1 LPSPPPPPI
10 NKYANKQRE
19 KNGRDSPLQSVVPSF
34 HCKSSTFFFFEVQSY
49 IFSLPS
55 SVFAAVAGSIPARSS
70 SASSLLSAHACRAA
84 ASAEVPPARAEEAPA
99 ERLGRFHAT
108 ATGLPSLAASLR
120 ARATEPSSSL
130 PAEEPLPRSRV
141 VAVALVREEGE
152 EDEDEDEDDEA
163 GAPRA
168 RAPNNASSLPSGA
181 AHTSSC
187 LPKSKTAKETA
198 RPAQSSEKA
207 RSGGGRV
214 IFLFFFLFCFF
225 LALFSLGMEKGK
237 ESKGKD
243 FHRASMNALSDRSS

>member
-1 LPSPPPPPI
+1 M
-10 NKYANKQRE
+10 
-19 KNGRDSPLQSVVPSF
+19 
-34 HCKSSTFFFFEVQSY
+34 
-49 IFSLPS
+49 
-55 SVFAAVAGSIPARSS
+55 
-70 SASSLLSAHACRAA
+70 
-84 ASAEVPPARAEEAPA
+84 PA

-130 PAEEPLPRSRV
+130 LAEEPLPRSRV

-152 EDEDEDEDDEA
+152 EDEDEDEDEDDEA

-225 LALFSLGMEKGK
+225 LALSSPLEWKKENNLMEKIFT
-237 ESKGKD
+237 E
-243 FHRASMNALSDRSS
+243 RR